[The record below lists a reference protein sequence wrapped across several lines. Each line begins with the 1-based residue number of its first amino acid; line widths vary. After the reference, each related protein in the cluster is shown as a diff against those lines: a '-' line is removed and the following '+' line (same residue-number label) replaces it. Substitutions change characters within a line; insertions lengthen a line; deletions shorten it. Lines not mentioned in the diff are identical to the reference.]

1 MTVVAQLKKG
11 DKVVLE
17 GEVFIVENIEFS
29 KIGKMGKSKCRLEA
43 LNKNKEKKVFILQTD
58 QEIELQ

>member
-1 MTVVAQLKKG
+1 MAIVAELKKG
-11 DKVVLE
+11 DKIMLD
-17 GEVFIVENIEFS
+17 GERFTVENIEFS
-29 KIGKMGKSKCRLEA
+29 KIGKMGKSKCRLET

>member
-11 DKVVLE
+11 DKVTLD
-17 GEVFIVENIEFS
+17 GEALTVENIEFS
-29 KIGKMGKSKCRLEA
+29 KIGKMGKSKCRLET
-43 LNKNKEKKVFILQTD
+43 LNNKKEKKVFILQTD

>member
-11 DKVVLE
+11 DKIILD
-17 GEVFIVENIEFS
+17 GEKITIENIEFS
-29 KIGKMGKSKCRLEA
+29 KIGKMGKSKCRLETLA
-43 LNKNKEKKVFILQTD
+43 KSKEKKVFILQTD

>member
-1 MTVVAQLKKG
+1 MTIVAELKKG
-11 DKVVLE
+11 DKVILD
-17 GEVFIVENIEFS
+17 GEVLIVENIEFS

-43 LNKNKEKKVFILQTD
+43 LNSKKEKKVFILQTD

>member
-11 DKVVLE
+11 DKVILD
-17 GEVFIVENIEFS
+17 GEIFTIENIEFS
-29 KIGKMGKSKCRLEA
+29 KIGKMGKSKCRLET
-43 LNKNKEKKVFILQTD
+43 LSKNKEKKVFILQTD

>member
-11 DKVVLE
+11 DKVTLD
-17 GEVFIVENIEFS
+17 GETLTIENIEFS

-43 LNKNKEKKVFILQTD
+43 LNRKKEKKVFILQTD

>member
-11 DKVVLE
+11 DKITLD
-17 GEVFIVENIEFS
+17 GETLTVENIEFS
-29 KIGKMGKSKCRLEA
+29 KIGKMGKSKCRLET